1 MFKQGPPELR
11 GGFGCLSA
19 YSCTQIVSF
28 PPFWLHYPFTALAIF
43 SWPLGYVVHDMVSSL
58 TLQLQHPLQLPLLKL
73 LEKSLRPPVFTHTK
87 ARRYLSHLSLWI
99 WSLKTTKGYNSDLKS
114 LCFLPFFSLIMCIWH
129 QARYFLAL
137 SHSVL
142 TYPIRSDS
150 IPHFIYSETFPKSQL
165 VH

>member
-11 GGFGCLSA
+11 SGFGCLSA
-19 YSCTQIVSF
+19 YSCTQRVSF

-87 ARRYLSHLSLWI
+87 ARRVLIPYPCESGPWRLP
-99 WSLKTTKGYNSDLKS
+99 KGTILTSNLFAS
-114 LCFLPFFSLIMCIWH
+114 FLFFSLIMCDWH

-142 TYPIRSDS
+142 T
-150 IPHFIYSETFPKSQL
+150 TTL
-165 VH
+165 